1 MLLALVQFEEKILQ
15 HFEKYKRGVI
25 GGGLKY
31 KVRSN
36 LLCLKK
42 NKKK

>member
-1 MLLALVQFEEKILQ
+1 MLLALVQFEEKIFKY
-15 HFEKYKRGVI
+15 FEKYKRGVT

-36 LLCLKK
+36 IYFL
-42 NKKK
+42 